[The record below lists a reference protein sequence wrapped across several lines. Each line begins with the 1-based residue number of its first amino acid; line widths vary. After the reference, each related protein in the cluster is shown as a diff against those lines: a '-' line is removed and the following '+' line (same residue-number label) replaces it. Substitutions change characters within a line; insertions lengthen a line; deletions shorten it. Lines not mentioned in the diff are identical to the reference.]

1 MADRPPLTSLRATRG
16 PAIGLRLELTD
27 RLQLGR
33 AAPGCEPLAGDAE
46 LSREHAALVR
56 GPDGSIE
63 IEDLG
68 SRNGTWVNGARVTR
82 QRLEPGDTIVVGATT
97 FELVLAPPPSL
108 LYDDELLRPWFEHA
122 LALVPGAEL
131 VDIHGHT
138 GVNDPDG
145 FTFTLEQLVT
155 TLEAA
160 SARGVVIPM
169 HEPDGYPPANDR
181 VLAEAEASGGRL
193 VAFCRVDPKR
203 DALAEAR
210 RCIDAGA
217 KGIKLHP
224 RAEGFELCAPEV
236 DPLFALA
243 HERRLP
249 VLIHAG
255 RGIPTLAQDAI
266 ELARRYPEARIVL
279 AHGAICDLNWLWRV
293 APRHPNLLIDTA
305 WWHPDDLAA
314 LFALIPPGQ
323 LVFGSDLPYFTPF
336 MSATMAIRFGLQV
349 GLTQEQLAGILGGQS
364 ARLLDGGDLLDL
376 GPAPGPERLA
386 YSVLLARLT
395 SVLVLAIGRMLMG
408 RTGYEPLA
416 LARLACNVG
425 DDACSEAGVCCNV
438 QALLEGQERFAREN
452 PGNGPPLA
460 PGIRSIMLAATVART
475 PDVPLPAVR
484 TLDLRDSA
492 DAGHRPF
499 EATRLHRVPVPV
511 IPPDLR
517 RSSAA
522 DLVLVDPE
530 SH

>member
-1 MADRPPLTSLRATRG
+1 LTSLRATRG
-16 PAIGLRLELTD
+16 PAIGLRLELGD
-27 RLQLGR
+27 RLLLGR
-33 AAPGCEPLAGDAE
+33 AAPGCEALASDPE
-46 LSREHAALVR
+46 LSREHAALTR
-56 GPDGSIE
+56 AADGSIE
-63 IEDLG
+63 VADLG
-68 SRNGTWVNGARVTR
+68 SRNGTWVNGARVER
-82 QRLEPGDTIVVGATT
+82 APLAVGDTLVVGATT
-97 FELVLAPPPSL
+97 FELLPATPPSL
-108 LYDDELLRPWFEHA
+108 LYDDELLRPWFDHA

-131 VDIHGHT
+131 VDIHGHI
-138 GVNDPDG
+138 GQNDPDG
-145 FTFTLEQLVT
+145 FTFSREQLVA

-160 SARGVVIPM
+160 SARGVAIPM

-181 VLAEAEASGGRL
+181 ILADVEASRGRL
-193 VAFCRVDPKR
+193 VAFCRVDPKK

-210 RCIDAGA
+210 RCLDAGA
-217 KGIKLHP
+217 RGIKLHP
-224 RAEGFELCAPEV
+224 RAEGFELCEPEV
-236 DPLFALA
+236 EPLFALA

-255 RGIPTLAQDAI
+255 RGIPTLAQDAVV
-266 ELARRYPEARIVL
+266 LAERYPDARIVL

-293 APRHPNLLIDTA
+293 APRHPNLLIDSA

-336 MSATMAIRFGLQV
+336 MSATMAVRFGLQV
-349 GLTQEQLAGILGGQS
+349 GLTQEQLRGVLGGQS
-364 ARLLDGGDLLDL
+364 ARLLDGGELLDL

-386 YSVLLARLT
+386 YSILLARLT

-425 DDACSEAGVCCNV
+425 DDACSEAGVSCNV
-438 QALLEGQERFAREN
+438 LALLEGQERFAREN

-484 TLDLRDSA
+484 TLDLRDGA

-511 IPPDLR
+511 IAPDLR